1 MVVLVAYAT
10 RFGAARSIAERI
22 AARLREHGHQVV
34 VHATDR
40 PIDAAVYDAVV
51 VGSSVYNQ
59 AWLPAA
65 AEFLRHNL
73 DALAGRPVWVF
84 SVGGLASPGRW
95 ARIGARKYPQKV
107 RGFRGYVLPRTTTI
121 SLASSTVTVSGAWV
135 RFCGEPLA
143 DGSATSGTGRTW
155 TRGLLESPKRWREP
169 TIGSFRPD
177 KACGS
182 FGGPGLQ
189 APAIAGGSQPP
200 SRGALRRVSP

>member
-10 RFGAARSIAERI
+10 RFGATRTIAERI
-22 AARLREHGHQVV
+22 ATRLREHGHQLVV
-34 VHATDR
+34 YATDR
-40 PIDAAVYDAVV
+40 PIDAAMYDAVV

-107 RGFRGYVLPRTTTI
+107 RGFRGYVLPRDYHYF
-121 SLASSTVTVSGAWV
+121 AGEFYRHRVGRVGA
-135 RFCGEPLA
+135 
-143 DGSATSGTGRTW
+143 
-155 TRGLLESPKRWREP
+155 LLWR
-169 TIGSFRPD
+169 
-177 KACGS
+177 A
-182 FGGPGLQ
+182 FGGRFGDFRNWTDVD
-189 APAIAGGSQPP
+189 AWANGIAEALARAEDRFVS
-200 SRGALRRVSP
+200 SR